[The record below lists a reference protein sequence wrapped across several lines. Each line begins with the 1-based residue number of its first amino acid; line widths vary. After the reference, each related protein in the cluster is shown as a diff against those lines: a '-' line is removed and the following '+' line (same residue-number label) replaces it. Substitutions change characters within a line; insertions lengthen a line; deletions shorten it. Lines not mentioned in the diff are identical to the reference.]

1 MRRFL
6 FHRLLALLPVLLVVS
21 VVVFCLVHLAPGDP
35 VLVILGNDAS
45 PADVAALRQQM
56 GLDRPFLVQ
65 FLHWFGAVLSGDLGH
80 SLFLNNSVMSLF
92 LQHLTPTLAL
102 ALYAQLIALVL
113 GLAGGVLSAWQHG
126 RLTDRAIRAL
136 ATLGMSVPGFLLG
149 LFLIFFFAVQL
160 RWFPVV
166 GYRSTNADWLMNLWY
181 LTLPAI
187 ALAFRIAALIA
198 RMTRAVMLDV
208 LQEGFINTA
217 RAKGV
222 PERWVL
228 LSHTLKNALIPV
240 LTICGES
247 FASLVT
253 GTIVI
258 ESVFG
263 IPGVGSLI
271 VDSIERRDVTVIQ
284 GVVLLITVCYVLI
297 NLAVDLLSYLA
308 DPRLSVEGAENP

>member
-1 MRRFL
+1 MKRYF

-21 VVVFCLVHLAPGDP
+21 VVVFCLIHLAPGDP
-35 VLVILGNDAS
+35 AAVILGNDAT
-45 PADVAALRQQM
+45 PQDIAALRDQM
-56 GLDRPFLVQ
+56 GLNRPMFVQ
-65 FLHWFGAVLSGDLGH
+65 FTEWFGSILTGDLGQ
-80 SLFLNNSVMSLF
+80 SLFLNTSVMTLF

-102 ALYAQLIALVL
+102 AFYAMAIALVL
-113 GLAGGVLSAWQHG
+113 GLTGGVLSAWRHG
-126 RLTDRAIRAL
+126 GTTDTVIRAL
-136 ATLGMSVPGFLLG
+136 ATFGMSVPGFLLG
-149 LFLIFFFAVQL
+149 LFLIFVFAVQL

-166 GYRSTNADWLMNLWY
+166 GYRSTNGSLWLNIWY
-181 LTLPAI
+181 LTLPAF
-187 ALAFRIAALIA
+187 ALGIRIAALIA

-208 LQEGFINTA
+208 MRENFINTA

-222 PERWVL
+222 PERLVML
-228 LSHTLKNALIPV
+228 RHTLKNALIPV

-263 IPGVGSLI
+263 IPGIGALI
-271 VDSIERRDVTVIQ
+271 VHSIERRDVTVIQ

-297 NLAVDLLSYLA
+297 NLLVDLLSYLA
-308 DPRLSVEGAENP
+308 DPRLSVNGDGH

>member
-166 GYRSTNADWLMNLWY
+166 GYSSTNADWLMNLWY

>member
-1 MRRFL
+1 MKRYL
-6 FHRLLALLPVLLVVS
+6 FHRLLALLPVLAVVA
-21 VVVFCLVHLAPGDP
+21 VVVFCLIHLAPGDP
-35 VLVILGNDAS
+35 ALVILGNDAS
-45 PADVAALRQQM
+45 PQDIAALRQQM
-56 GLDRPFLVQ
+56 GLDRPLLVQ
-65 FLHWFGAVLSGDLGH
+65 FASWAGEVLTGDLGQ
-80 SLFLNNSVMSLF
+80 SLFLNTSVMSLF

-102 ALYAQLIALVL
+102 ALYAQALALAL
-113 GLAGGVLSAWQHG
+113 GLAGGVISAWQHG
-126 RLTDRAIRAL
+126 SATDRVIRML
-136 ATLGMSVPGFLLG
+136 GFLLG

-166 GYRSTNADWLMNLWY
+166 GYRSTNTSFWLNIWY
-181 LTLPAI
+181 LTLPAV
-187 ALAFRIAALIA
+187 ALGLRIAALIA

-208 LQEGFINTA
+208 MQEAFISTA

-222 PERWVL
+222 PERLVL
-228 LSHTLKNALIPV
+228 LRHTLKNSLIPI

-308 DPRLSVEGAENP
+308 DPRLSVDEGEK

>member
-1 MRRFL
+1 MKWFL
-6 FHRLLALLPVLLVVS
+6 FHRLMALLPVLFVVS
-21 VVVFCLVHLAPGDP
+21 LVVFCLVHLAPGDP

-45 PADVAALRQQM
+45 PQDIATLRQQM
-56 GLDRPFLVQ
+56 GLDQPLLAQ
-65 FLHWFGAVLSGDLGH
+65 FVRWFGAVISGDLGH
-80 SLFLNNSVMSLF
+80 SLFLNASVTDLFMQHLAPTMSLAIY
-92 LQHLTPTLAL
+92 AL
-102 ALYAQLIALVL
+102 AIALTF
-113 GLAGGVLSAWQHG
+113 GLAGGVVSAWQHG
-126 RLTDRAIRAL
+126 RLADRVIRSL
-136 ATLGMSVPGFLLG
+136 ATFGMSVPGFLLG
-149 LFLIFFFAVQL
+149 LFLIFVFAVRL

-166 GYRSTNADWLMNLWY
+166 GYRSTNDDGLLNLWY

-187 ALAFRIAALIA
+187 ALGFRIAALIS

-208 LQEGFINTA
+208 LQENYINTA

-222 PERWVL
+222 PESLVL
-228 LSHTLKNALIPV
+228 LRHTLKNALIPV

-263 IPGVGSLI
+263 IPGIGSLI
-271 VDSIERRDVTVIQ
+271 VDSIERRDFTVIQ

-297 NLAVDLLSYLA
+297 NLLVDVLSYLA
-308 DPRLSVEGAENP
+308 DPRLSVEGSEN

>member
-1 MRRFL
+1 MTRFL
-6 FHRLLALLPVLLVVS
+6 FHRLLALVPVLFVVS

-45 PADVAALRQQM
+45 PTDITALRQQM
-56 GLDRPFLVQ
+56 GLDRPLLIQ
-65 FLHWFGAVLSGDLGH
+65 FFHWAGQVLSGDLGH
-80 SLFLNNSVMSLF
+80 SLFLNSSVMALF
-92 LQHLTPTLAL
+92 MQHLTPTVAL
-102 ALYAQLIALVL
+102 ALYAQLLALAF
-113 GLAGGVLSAWQHG
+113 GLLGGVLSAWQHG

-136 ATLGMSVPGFLLG
+136 ATFGMSVPGFLLG

-166 GYRSTNADWLMNLWY
+166 GYRSTNADLLLNLWY

-187 ALAFRIAALIA
+187 ALGLRIAALIT

-208 LQEGFINTA
+208 MQEGFINTA

-222 PERWVL
+222 PERRVL
-228 LSHTLKNALIPV
+228 LNHTLKNALIPIM
-240 LTICGES
+240 TICGES

-297 NLAVDLLSYLA
+297 NLAVDVLGYLA
-308 DPRLSVEGAENP
+308 DPRIAVEEAEKR

>member
-6 FHRLLALLPVLLVVS
+6 FNRLLALLPVLLVVS

-102 ALYAQLIALVL
+102 AFYAQLIALVL

>member
-1 MRRFL
+1 
-6 FHRLLALLPVLLVVS
+6 
-21 VVVFCLVHLAPGDP
+21 
-35 VLVILGNDAS
+35 
-45 PADVAALRQQM
+45 M
-56 GLDRPFLVQ
+56 GLDRPLLVQ
-65 FLHWFGAVLSGDLGH
+65 FVRWFGAVLSGDLGH
-80 SLFLNNSVMSLF
+80 SLFLNASVSELF
-92 LQHLTPTLAL
+92 LQHLAPTLAL
-102 ALYAQLIALVL
+102 ALYAQAIALVL
-113 GLAGGVLSAWQHG
+113 GLASGVISAWQHG
-126 RLTDRAIRAL
+126 RFADRAIRAL
-136 ATLGMSVPGFLLG
+136 ATFGMSVPGFLLG

-166 GYRSTNADWLMNLWY
+166 GYRSTNDDWLQNVWY

-187 ALAFRIAALIA
+187 ALGFRIAALIS

-208 LQEGFINTA
+208 LQENFINTA

-222 PERWVL
+222 PERTVL
-228 LSHTLKNALIPV
+228 LRHTLKNALIPV

-271 VDSIERRDVTVIQ
+271 VDSIERRV
-284 GVVLLITVCYVLI
+284 
-297 NLAVDLLSYLA
+297 
-308 DPRLSVEGAENP
+308 PRRTSGQTAPAAAGRGPSAGAGWRYPAGWRRCRGSPSPDRPARDAPGRTPPARRRTAPAAAP

>member
-65 FLHWFGAVLSGDLGH
+65 FLHWFRAVLSGDLGH

-102 ALYAQLIALVL
+102 AFYAQLIALVL

-126 RLTDRAIRAL
+126 RLTDRVIRGL

-208 LQEGFINTA
+208 MQEGFINTA

-228 LSHTLKNALIPV
+228 LSHTLKNALIPI

>member
-1 MRRFL
+1 MKRYL

-21 VVVFCLVHLAPGDP
+21 VVVFCLIHMAPGDP
-35 VLVILGNDAS
+35 ALVILGNDAS
-45 PADVAALRQQM
+45 PADIAAMRQQM
-56 GLDRPFLVQ
+56 GLDRPLLVQ
-65 FLHWFGAVLSGDLGH
+65 FVSWFGGILTGDLGH
-80 SLFLNNSVMSLF
+80 SLFLNTSVMTLF
-92 LQHLTPTLAL
+92 LQHLAPTLAL
-102 ALYAQLIALVL
+102 AFYAQAIALVL
-113 GLAGGVLSAWQHG
+113 GLLGGVVSAWQHG
-126 RLTDRAIRAL
+126 GVIDKAIRAL

-166 GYRSTNADWLMNLWY
+166 GYRSTNDSLLLNVWY
-181 LTLPAI
+181 LTLPAF
-187 ALAFRIAALIA
+187 ALGLRIAALIA

-208 LQEGFINTA
+208 MQEHFINTA

-222 PERWVL
+222 PERRVL
-228 LSHTLKNALIPV
+228 LRHTLRNALIPI

-284 GVVLLITVCYVLI
+284 GVVLLITVCYVLV

-308 DPRLSVEGAENP
+308 DPRLSVEGESR

>member
-1 MRRFL
+1 MKRYL

-21 VVVFCLVHLAPGDP
+21 VVVFCLIHLAPGDP
-35 VLVILGNDAS
+35 ALVILGNDAS
-45 PADVAALRQQM
+45 PADIAAMRQQM
-56 GLDRPFLVQ
+56 GLDRPLLVQ
-65 FLHWFGAVLSGDLGH
+65 FVSWFGGILTGDLGH
-80 SLFLNNSVMSLF
+80 SLFLNTSVMTLF

-102 ALYAQLIALVL
+102 AFYAQAIALIL
-113 GLAGGVLSAWQHG
+113 GLAGGVVSAWQHG
-126 RLTDRAIRAL
+126 GVVDKAIRAL

-166 GYRSTNADWLMNLWY
+166 GYRSTNDSLLLNVWY
-181 LTLPAI
+181 LTLPAF
-187 ALAFRIAALIA
+187 ALGLRIAALIA

-208 LQEGFINTA
+208 IQEHFISTA

-222 PERWVL
+222 PERLVL
-228 LSHTLKNALIPV
+228 LRHTLRNALIPI

-284 GVVLLITVCYVLI
+284 GVVLLITVCYVLV
-297 NLAVDLLSYLA
+297 NLAVDLLSYVA
-308 DPRLSVEGAENP
+308 DPRLSVEGENR

>member
-1 MRRFL
+1 MRRYL

-21 VVVFCLVHLAPGDP
+21 VVVFCLIHLAPGDP
-35 VLVILGNDAS
+35 ALVILGNDAS
-45 PADVAALRQQM
+45 PQDIAALRQQM
-56 GLDRPFLVQ
+56 GLDRPLLVQ
-65 FLHWFGAVLSGDLGH
+65 FFSWFGEILTGDLGH
-80 SLFLNNSVMSLF
+80 SLFLNISVMSLF

-102 ALYAQLIALVL
+102 TFYAQLIALIL
-113 GLAGGVLSAWQHG
+113 GLAGGVISAWQHG
-126 RLTDRAIRAL
+126 GITDRIIRML
-136 ATLGMSVPGFLLG
+136 ATFGMSVPGFLLG
-149 LFLIFFFAVQL
+149 LVLIFFFAVQL

-166 GYRSTNADWLMNLWY
+166 GYRSTNDDFWLNVWY

-187 ALAFRIAALIA
+187 ALGLRIAALIA

-208 LQEGFINTA
+208 LQEPFINTA

-222 PERWVL
+222 RWLVL
-228 LSHTLKNALIPV
+228 TAHAQNSLIPI

-247 FASLVT
+247 FASLIT

-297 NLAVDLLSYLA
+297 NLAVDLLNYLA
-308 DPRLSVEGAENP
+308 DPRLSVDGGEK

>member
-1 MRRFL
+1 MKWFL
-6 FHRLLALLPVLLVVS
+6 FHRLMALLPVLFVVAL
-21 VVVFCLVHLAPGDP
+21 VVFCLVHLAPGDP

-45 PADVAALRQQM
+45 PQDIAAQRHQM
-56 GLDRPFLVQ
+56 GLDQPLLQQ
-65 FLHWFGAVLSGDLGH
+65 FMHWLAALLSGDLGH
-80 SLFLNNSVMSLF
+80 SLFLNASVSELF

-102 ALYAQLIALVL
+102 ALYAQTIALIL
-113 GLAGGVLSAWQHG
+113 GLAGGVTSAWQHG
-126 RLTDRAIRAL
+126 RLADRLIRAL
-136 ATLGMSVPGFLLG
+136 ATFGMSVPGFLLG

-166 GYRSTNADWLMNLWY
+166 GYRSTNANWLQNFWY

-187 ALAFRIAALIA
+187 ALGVRISALIS

-208 LQEGFINTA
+208 LQENFINTA

-222 PERWVL
+222 PETRVL
-228 LSHTLKNALIPV
+228 LRHTLKNALIPV

-263 IPGVGSLI
+263 IPGIGSLI
-271 VDSIERRDVTVIQ
+271 VDSIERRDFTVIQ

-297 NLAVDLLSYLA
+297 NL
-308 DPRLSVEGAENP
+308 VEGAPR

>member
-1 MRRFL
+1 MRGFL
-6 FHRLLALLPVLLVVS
+6 LQRLLALLPVLLVVS

-45 PADVAALRQQM
+45 PGDIAALRQQM
-56 GLDRPFLVQ
+56 GLDKPIMVQ
-65 FLHWFGAVLSGDLGH
+65 FLHWFTAVLRGDLGH
-80 SLFLNNSVMSLF
+80 SLFLNDSVMGLF

-102 ALYAQLIALVL
+102 AFYAQFIALTL
-113 GLAGGVLSAWQHG
+113 GLAGGVIGAWQHG
-126 RLTDRAIRAL
+126 RLADRAIRAL

-149 LFLIFFFAVQL
+149 LVLIFVFAVQL

-166 GYRSTNADWLMNLWY
+166 GYRSTNNDLLLNLWY

-187 ALAFRIAALIA
+187 ALGFRIAALIA

-208 LQEGFINTA
+208 LQENFINTA

-222 PERWVL
+222 PERVVL
-228 LSHTLKNALIPV
+228 LRHTLKNTLIPI

-247 FASLVT
+247 FAGLVT

-284 GVVLLITVCYVLI
+284 GVVLMITVCYVLI
-297 NLAVDLLSYLA
+297 NLAVDLLSYFA
-308 DPRLSVEGAENP
+308 DPRLSVEGAEN

>member
-1 MRRFL
+1 MKRFL
-6 FHRLLALLPVLLVVS
+6 FHRLLALLPVLFVVS

-80 SLFLNNSVMSLF
+80 SLFLNDSVMSLF

-102 ALYAQLIALVL
+102 AFYAQLIALVL

-208 LQEGFINTA
+208 MQEGFINTA

-228 LSHTLKNALIPV
+228 LSHTLKNALIPI

-308 DPRLSVEGAENP
+308 DPRLSVEGAENA

>member
-1 MRRFL
+1 MKRFL
-6 FHRLLALLPVLLVVS
+6 FHRLLALLPVLFVVS

-45 PADVAALRQQM
+45 PVDVAALRQQM
-56 GLDRPFLVQ
+56 GLDRPLLMQ
-65 FLHWFGAVLSGDLGH
+65 FFHWFGAVLSGDLGH
-80 SLFLNNSVMSLF
+80 SLFLNNSVMALF
-92 LQHLTPTLAL
+92 LQHLTPTVAL
-102 ALYAQLIALVL
+102 ALYAQVLALAL
-113 GLAGGVLSAWQHG
+113 GLAGGVISAWQHG
-126 RLTDRAIRAL
+126 RLADRAIRAL
-136 ATLGMSVPGFLLG
+136 ATFGMSVPGFLLG
-149 LFLIFFFAVQL
+149 LFLIFVFAVQL

-166 GYRSTNADWLMNLWY
+166 GYRSTNTDLLLNLWY

-187 ALAFRIAALIA
+187 ALGLRIAALIA

-222 PERWVL
+222 PEQRVL
-228 LSHTLKNALIPV
+228 LIHTLKNALIPI

-284 GVVLLITVCYVLI
+284 GVVLLITVAYVLI

-308 DPRLSVEGAENP
+308 DPRLSVEGVDP

>member
-1 MRRFL
+1 MKRFL

-35 VLVILGNDAS
+35 VQVILGNDAS
-45 PADVAALRQQM
+45 PQDVATLRQQM
-56 GLDRPFLVQ
+56 GLDKPLIVQ
-65 FLHWFGAVLSGDLGH
+65 FLHWFSAVLRGDLGH
-80 SLFLNNSVMSLF
+80 SLFLNSSVMALF
-92 LQHLTPTLAL
+92 LQHLPPTLAL
-102 ALYAQLIALVL
+102 ALYAQSIALVL
-113 GLAGGVLSAWQHG
+113 GLLGGVISAWQHG
-126 RLTDRAIRAL
+126 RLADRAIRAI
-136 ATLGMSVPGFLLG
+136 ATFGMSVPGFLLG

-166 GYRSTNADWLMNLWY
+166 GYRSTNTDLLMNIWY

-187 ALAFRIAALIA
+187 ALALRIAALIA

-208 LQEGFINTA
+208 MQEGFIHTA

-222 PERWVL
+222 PERGVL
-228 LSHTLKNALIPV
+228 LTHTLKNSLIPI

-271 VDSIERRDVTVIQ
+271 VDAIERRDVTVVQ

-308 DPRLSVEGAENP
+308 DPRLAVEGAENE

>member
-1 MRRFL
+1 MKRFL
-6 FHRLLALLPVLLVVS
+6 LHRLLALLPVLFVVS

-56 GLDRPFLVQ
+56 GLDKPLIVQ
-65 FLHWFGAVLSGDLGH
+65 FFHWFGAVIAGDLGH
-80 SLFLNNSVMSLF
+80 SLFLNSSVMTLF
-92 LQHLTPTLAL
+92 LQHLTPTVAL
-102 ALYAQLIALVL
+102 ALYAQLLALAL

-126 RLTDRAIRAL
+126 RLADRVIRAL
-136 ATLGMSVPGFLLG
+136 ATFGMSVPGFLLG

-166 GYRSTNADWLMNLWY
+166 GYRSTNDSLLLNLWY
-181 LTLPAI
+181 LTLPAV
-187 ALAFRIAALIA
+187 ALGFRIAALIT

-208 LQEGFINTA
+208 MQEGFINTA

-222 PERWVL
+222 PERRVL
-228 LSHTLKNALIPV
+228 LKHTLQNTLIPIM
-240 LTICGES
+240 TICGES

-308 DPRLSVEGAENP
+308 DPRLSVDGAEN

>member
-1 MRRFL
+1 MKRYL
-6 FHRLLALLPVLLVVS
+6 FHRLLALLPVLAVVA
-21 VVVFCLVHLAPGDP
+21 VVVFCLIHLAPGDP
-35 VLVILGNDAS
+35 ALVILGNDAS
-45 PADVAALRQQM
+45 PQDIAALRQQM
-56 GLDRPFLVQ
+56 GLDRPLLVQ
-65 FLHWFGAVLSGDLGH
+65 FASWAGEVLTGDLGQ
-80 SLFLNNSVMSLF
+80 SLFLNTSVMSLF

-102 ALYAQLIALVL
+102 AL
-113 GLAGGVLSAWQHG
+113 GLAGGVISAWQHG
-126 RLTDRAIRAL
+126 SATDRVIRML
-136 ATLGMSVPGFLLG
+136 ATFGMSVPGFLLG

-166 GYRSTNADWLMNLWY
+166 GYRSTNTSFWLNIWY
-181 LTLPAI
+181 LTLPAM
-187 ALAFRIAALIA
+187 ALGLRIAALIA

-208 LQEGFINTA
+208 MQEAFISTA

-222 PERWVL
+222 PERLVL
-228 LSHTLKNALIPV
+228 LRHTLKNSLIPI

-308 DPRLSVEGAENP
+308 DPRLSVDEGEK

>member
-56 GLDRPFLVQ
+56 GLDRPFIVQ

-102 ALYAQLIALVL
+102 AFYAQLIALVL

-126 RLTDRAIRAL
+126 RLTDRVIRGL

-208 LQEGFINTA
+208 MQEGFINTA

-228 LSHTLKNALIPV
+228 LSHTLKNALIPI

>member
-65 FLHWFGAVLSGDLGH
+65 FLHWFGAVLSGDLGD
-80 SLFLNNSVMSLF
+80 SLFLNDSVMSLF

-102 ALYAQLIALVL
+102 AFYAQLIALVL

-126 RLTDRAIRAL
+126 RLTDRAIRVL
-136 ATLGMSVPGFLLG
+136 ATMGMSVPGFLLG

-208 LQEGFINTA
+208 MQEGFINTA

-228 LSHTLKNALIPV
+228 LNHTLKNALIPI

-297 NLAVDLLSYLA
+297 NLVVDLLSYLA

>member
-56 GLDRPFLVQ
+56 GLDRPFIVQ

-102 ALYAQLIALVL
+102 AFYAQLIALVL

-126 RLTDRAIRAL
+126 RLTDRVIRGL

-208 LQEGFINTA
+208 MQEGFINTA

-228 LSHTLKNALIPV
+228 LHHTLKNALIPI

>member
-1 MRRFL
+1 
-6 FHRLLALLPVLLVVS
+6 
-21 VVVFCLVHLAPGDP
+21 VHLAPGDP

-80 SLFLNNSVMSLF
+80 SLFLDNSVMSLF

-208 LQEGFINTA
+208 MQEGFINTA

-228 LSHTLKNALIPV
+228 LRHTLKNALIPI

-308 DPRLSVEGAENP
+308 DPRLAVEGTENP